1 MNGCWVS
8 VFSQIAISQ
17 LFFLYILAA
26 WCWRSLC
33 VTLHTSMKDFLQD
46 VELHPHKN
54 SFLRFILP
62 KALVGYLSEDSGYD
76 AKLSWINH
84 CHRYWHR
91 VLKLFRYCCS
101 YQSNLRMNDKPQ
113 CYNNTIITP
122 ISAALLGETKSISRR
137 NFLVKVQEGRRA
149 GGLIMIEVFL
159 LKRLIFSCDAA
170 NLFFVGPVSY
180 DVLKDI

>member
-1 MNGCWVS
+1 MALCSSMSLSLKLNGTLPMNGCWVS

-76 AKLSWINH
+76 AKLS
-84 CHRYWHR
+84 
-91 VLKLFRYCCS
+91 
-101 YQSNLRMNDKPQ
+101 
-113 CYNNTIITP
+113 
-122 ISAALLGETKSISRR
+122 
-137 NFLVKVQEGRRA
+137 
-149 GGLIMIEVFL
+149 
-159 LKRLIFSCDAA
+159 
-170 NLFFVGPVSY
+170 
-180 DVLKDI
+180 

>member
-1 MNGCWVS
+1 M
-8 VFSQIAISQ
+8 
-17 LFFLYILAA
+17 LAEP
-26 WCWRSLC
+26 LC
-33 VTLHTSMKDFLQD
+33 NTTHTSMKDFLQD

-54 SFLRFILP
+54 TFCVLFCRRLWLVTCQ
-62 KALVGYLSEDSGYD
+62 KTLALTRNSVESTIVIDIDTGCL
-76 AKLSWINH
+76 IF
-84 CHRYWHR
+84 
-91 VLKLFRYCCS
+91 FRYCCS

-122 ISAALLGETKSISRR
+122 ISVALLGKTKSISRR

-170 NLFFVGPVSY
+170 NLYFVGPVSY
-180 DVLKDI
+180 DVSKDL